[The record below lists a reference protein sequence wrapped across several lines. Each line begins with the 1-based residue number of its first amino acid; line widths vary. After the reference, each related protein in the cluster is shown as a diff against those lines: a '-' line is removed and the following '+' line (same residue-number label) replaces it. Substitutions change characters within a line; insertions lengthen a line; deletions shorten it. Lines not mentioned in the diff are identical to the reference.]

1 MFVKQFKINFDEIV
15 ALWFAFEWT
24 FQISWKKNAE
34 VLLKSQNLIYGNLP
48 IYKVLHSEGSFRI
61 LGIKVTKNKTME
73 IKQNYLSLS
82 FLSAFVLCS
91 QEHRGNI
98 PIKRIVVWSFNKD
111 LNSNI
116 VVMSIHVGFLSYSD
130 IFWASSICHKLL
142 VTSQPRNLVFWTFIN
157 FKLHQIIANQSGNY
171 IGKVYTT
178 LTFPSSNQFIQNVY
192 STIKVFSLPWVCEIK
207 STIEEIMR

>member
-82 FLSAFVLCS
+82 FLSAFVLRS

-111 LNSNI
+111 LNSYI
-116 VVMSIHVGFLSYSD
+116 VRMSVLDFCHIRTYFGEAASGKAASD
-130 IFWASSICHKLL
+130 
-142 VTSQPRNLVFWTFIN
+142 QPSKKTCVLN
-157 FKLHQIIANQSGNY
+157 FYQLQ
-171 IGKVYTT
+171 T
-178 LTFPSSNQFIQNVY
+178 SSNYCQSKWKLY
-192 STIKVFSLPWVCEIK
+192 W
-207 STIEEIMR
+207 

>member
-73 IKQNYLSLS
+73 IKNKIIYLSPSYPLLFCVHRS
-82 FLSAFVLCS
+82 IEGIFRLKGLLFEVL
-91 QEHRGNI
+91 
-98 PIKRIVVWSFNKD
+98 IKI
-111 LNSNI
+111 
-116 VVMSIHVGFLSYSD
+116 
-130 IFWASSICHKLL
+130 
-142 VTSQPRNLVFWTFIN
+142 
-157 FKLHQIIANQSGNY
+157 
-171 IGKVYTT
+171 
-178 LTFPSSNQFIQNVY
+178 
-192 STIKVFSLPWVCEIK
+192 
-207 STIEEIMR
+207 